1 MLTLW
6 SRLVI
11 IFLIDFMMAWSS
23 FTGPTTRLSISSSSG
38 LMAVRSSSSAV
49 WYVSTFLIVCAACG
63 YFPRRSYS
71 EAMGWNKLEKCW
83 AMLPPDVKSAAFR
96 GKRER
101 EGVTSKGG
109 QFVNEEATRH
119 MLFTASVNVFVSF
132 RNFSAAV
139 SSKAKLRW

>member
-1 MLTLW
+1 MEQVGEMLGNAAPGCEE
-6 SRLVI
+6 RCV
-11 IFLIDFMMAWSS
+11 
-23 FTGPTTRLSISSSSG
+23 SG
-38 LMAVRSSSSAV
+38 
-49 WYVSTFLIVCAACG
+49 
-63 YFPRRSYS
+63 
-71 EAMGWNKLEKCW
+71 EK
-83 AMLPPDVKSAAFR
+83 
-96 GKRER
+96 R